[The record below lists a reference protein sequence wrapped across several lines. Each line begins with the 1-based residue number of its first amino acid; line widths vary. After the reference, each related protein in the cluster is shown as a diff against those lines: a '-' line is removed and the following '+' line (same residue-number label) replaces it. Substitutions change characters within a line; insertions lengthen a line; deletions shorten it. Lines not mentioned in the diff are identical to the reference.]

1 MNPNI
6 SRLKT
11 KQFLFLDRDG
21 VINVHRPNDY
31 VKALDEF
38 VFLPGA
44 LDALVKLAKHFSR
57 IVIVTNQRGVSKG
70 KMSESAVQEVHD
82 YLQKQVENAGG
93 KIDAIYYCIQ
103 LDDNHPNRKP
113 NGGMAFEAKKHFP
126 EIDFSQSI
134 MIGDSHSDIEFGNRL
149 GMTTILIKKEK
160 PVRQEPVPDFIFSSL
175 AAIAE
180 LWEDDAN
187 YIAEDALANK

>member
-11 KQFLFLDRDG
+11 KHFLFLDRDG

-38 VFLPGA
+38 VFLPRA
-44 LDALVKLAKHFSR
+44 LEALVKLSKHFSR

-70 KMSESAVQEVHD
+70 KMHESAVQEVHA
-82 YLQKQVENAGG
+82 YLQKQVEDAGG
-93 KIDAIYYCIQ
+93 KIDGIYYCIH

-113 NGGMAFEAKKHFP
+113 NSGMAFEAKKHFP
-126 EIDFSQSI
+126 EIDFSQS
-134 MIGDSHSDIEFGNRL
+134 MMVGDSRSDIEFGNRL
-149 GMTTILIKKEK
+149 GMTTVLIKKEK
-160 PVRQEPVPDFIFSSL
+160 PGWQKPVPDFIFSSL

-180 LWEDDAN
+180 LWEDNAN
-187 YIAEDALANK
+187 YIGEDALANK